1 MLALVLDVTR
11 LGAVPS
17 RYVGGQEAVKKS
29 GLARAGHGQLA
40 WNQQAFPLARAC
52 PSIFSRLPERELR
65 TATCTG
71 VPFAGAA
78 FREELDRRLGL
89 PRAAEPTRPPQVQ
102 ERERQ
107 PFDRAKLLRYWGL
120 NSDHGKALQVL

>member
-17 RYVGGQEAVKKS
+17 RYVGGQEAVKNRDW
-29 GLARAGHGQLA
+29 LALAMDNLA
-40 WNQQAFPLARAC
+40 WNPQAFPPARAC
-52 PSIFSRLPERELR
+52 PSNFSRLLERELR

-107 PFDRAKLLRYWGL
+107 PFDRAKLLRG
-120 NSDHGKALQVL
+120 